1 MKLKVLSF
9 LVCAFGFLFVSSAV
23 AQDVTVSGT
32 VVSAEDGE
40 PLPGVTVMLQG
51 TNRGTATGSDGE
63 YEISVPSDGVL
74 TFSFV
79 GYMKQEIPVNG
90 RTTIDVQMQTDVA
103 QLGDV
108 VVTGY
113 GEEVE
118 RGNLTSSIT
127 SVSSEEF
134 DDVSSSN
141 ANALLQGRAAGVN
154 IVQNSGTPGGGI
166 KVRVRGATSINASNE
181 PLYVIDGVPVSSDG
195 NSAVGVGNQ
204 GINGLSTVNPQDIKS
219 IEVLKDA
226 SATAIYGARGANGV
240 VLITTKDGSAGDTQI
255 DVGYSHGV
263 KEFTNQ
269 LDMLNGPEFVRM
281 YVDGIYADVDNIFG
295 TNVNPYQNWG
305 TYEDR
310 YQTLQTFFGAFNLT
324 PGSYS
329 GISAL
334 DQYGANPSEAPTTD
348 WQDNVFNTGITDE
361 FNISAQGGDRTTQY
375 FLSGNYFNEE
385 GIMKNAGFERLS
397 GRLNL
402 EHQISERADVSS
414 RVSYSRSTTERLEN
428 DNNIYGV
435 LTNAVLSYPTA
446 PVRTQNGEFNPSV
459 GAFSNPVAASEVTND
474 AVRTRFIGNIEGNFD
489 LTDNLTLT
497 GTASLDRYDLDE
509 VSFSPSFTNQG
520 SPSGSGF
527 YSIGLEQTWLT
538 ELRLAYTN
546 QFAAHSLNAL
556 GVVSY
561 QETKFERTFA
571 SGDFYPSDNLST
583 INNAA
588 TTTGGSSVTTNG
600 LESYTARVNYDY
612 DDRYLVTLT
621 GRVDGSSRFSEDNTY
636 GFFPSAAVGWNVTN
650 EDFMSD
656 ADFINNLKLRLSY
669 GITGNQSIG
678 NFSYQ
683 GLYGVASYSGTPA
696 LAPTQLANPD
706 LRWEETTQYNAGI
719 DLAILN
725 ERLSVTI
732 DGYIKQTDDLLLNR
746 PAPASTG
753 FTGFDSNIG
762 SIENKGVELAIN
774 SINVETND
782 FSWTTDFN
790 ISHNSNEVTSLYQ
803 DQPFNS
809 GFANRVA
816 VGEPLGAFYG
826 YVSDGIWNTQEELDN
841 ADYDAGAAGPGDVKF
856 VDINDDGVIN
866 AEDQKVLGS
875 AQPDFTGG
883 LTNTLNYKGFE
894 LSAFLQFSYG
904 NEIFNNAQ
912 GFYGHYAYA
921 YNSWDRALDRWSPEN
936 TDTNVPRATWFDSNQ
951 NTRESDFLM
960 YDGSYLRLKSATI
973 AYNFTADQLEQFGLR
988 SMRIYATGQNI
999 FTVTDYPGLD
1009 PEINTFDGSNT
1020 ALGTDFFSYPHART
1034 FQVGINIGL

>member
-1 MKLKVLSF
+1 M
-9 LVCAFGFLFVSSAV
+9 
-23 AQDVTVSGT
+23 DV
-32 VVSAEDGE
+32 E
-40 PLPGVTVMLQG
+40 LQ
-51 TNRGTATGSDGE
+51 S
-63 YEISVPSDGVL
+63 
-74 TFSFV
+74 
-79 GYMKQEIPVNG
+79 
-90 RTTIDVQMQTDVA
+90 DVA

-113 GEEVE
+113 GEQVE

-127 SVSSEEF
+127 SVSSEDF

-141 ANALLQGRAAGVN
+141 ANSLLQGRAAGVN

-166 KVRVRGATSINASNE
+166 KVRVRGSTSINASNE
-181 PLYVIDGVPVSSDG
+181 PLYVIDGVPVSNSS

-204 GINGLSTVNPQDIKS
+204 GLNGLSTVNPQDIKS

-255 DVGYSHGV
+255 DFGYSHGV
-263 KEFTNQ
+263 KEFNNE
-269 LDMLNGPEFVRM
+269 LDMLSGPEFVEM
-281 YVDGIYADVDNIFG
+281 YVDGMYGDINSIASSLFG
-295 TNVNPYQNWG
+295 QQVTVVQDPYGNWG
-305 TYEDR
+305 SYEDR
-310 YQTLQTFFGAFNLT
+310 YNAVQGFFQNTIAPLAPSIGT
-324 PGSYS
+324 VGRYS

-348 WQDNVFNTGITDE
+348 WQDKVFNTGITDE
-361 FNISAQGGDRTTQY
+361 FNISAQGGDETTQY
-375 FLSGNYFNEE
+375 FLSGNYFNED
-385 GIMKNAGFERLS
+385 GIMENAGFERLS
-397 GRLNL
+397 GRMNL
-402 EHQISERADVSS
+402 EHQINERADINS

-435 LTNAVLSYPTA
+435 LTNAILAYPTA
-446 PVRTQNGEFNPSV
+446 PVRSESGEYTSNV
-459 GAFSNPVAASEVTND
+459 GSFSNPVSAAQVTND
-474 AVRTRFIGNIEGNFD
+474 ALRTRFIGNVEASYD
-489 LTDNLTLT
+489 LTDNLSVT
-497 GTASLDRYDLDE
+497 GTAGIDRYDLNE
-509 VSFSPSFTNQG
+509 ETYSPSFTNQG

-546 QFAAHSLNAL
+546 DFGAHSLNAL

-571 SGDFYPSDNLST
+571 DGQFYPSDDLTT

-588 TTTGGSSVTTNG
+588 TTTGGSLVTTNG
-600 LESYTARVNYDY
+600 LESYTARANYDY

-621 GRVDGSSRFSEDNTY
+621 GRVDGSSRFSKDNEY
-636 GFFPSAAVGWNVTN
+636 GFFPSASVAWRVTN

-656 ADFINNLKLRLSY
+656 VDAIDNLKVRLSA

-683 GLYGVASYSGTPA
+683 ALYGVESYSGTPA
-696 LAPTQLANPD
+696 LAPNQLANPD

-719 DLAILN
+719 DLAVLE
-725 ERLSVTI
+725 ERLTVTI

-746 PAPASTG
+746 PVPASTG

-762 SIENKGVELAIN
+762 SIENKGLELAIN
-774 SINVETND
+774 SINVQTQD

-790 ISHNSNEVTSLYQ
+790 ISHNRNEVTALYQ
-803 DQPFNS
+803 DQPFAS

-826 YVSDGIWNTQEELDN
+826 YVSDGLWNTQEELDN
-841 ADYDAGAAGPGDVKF
+841 AGYDAGSARPGDIKF
-856 VDINDDGVIN
+856 VDINDDGVVN
-866 AEDQKVLGS
+866 SEDQKVIGS

-883 LTNTLNYKGFE
+883 LTNKLNYKGFE

-912 GFYGHYAYA
+912 GFYGHYGYA
-921 YNSWDRALDRWSPEN
+921 YNSWDRAKDRWTPEN
-936 TDTNVPRATWFDSNQ
+936 TDTNVPRSSWFDSNQ
-951 NTRESDFLM
+951 NTRESDFMM
-960 YDGSYLRLKSATI
+960 YDGSYMRLKNLTV
-973 AYNFTADQLEQFGLR
+973 AYNFTADHLEQFGLR
-988 SMRIYATGQNI
+988 SLRIYATGQNI

-1020 ALGTDFFSYPHART
+1020 ALGTDFFSYPHARSV
-1034 FQVGINIGL
+1034 QVGINIGL

>member
-1 MKLKVLSF
+1 MKLKVLSL
-9 LVCAFGFLFVSSAV
+9 LVCTFGLMFATSAM
-23 AQDVTVSGT
+23 AQDITVSGT

-51 TNRGTATGSDGE
+51 TNRGTATGSDGT
-63 YEISVPSDGVL
+63 YEINAPSDGTL
-74 TFSFV
+74 KFSYVGFV
-79 GYMKQEIPVNG
+79 TQEIEING
-90 RTTIDVQMQTDVA
+90 RSTIDVELQGDVA

-113 GEEVE
+113 GEQVE

-127 SVSSEEF
+127 SVSSEDFEG
-134 DDVSSSN
+134 VSTSN
-141 ANALLQGRAAGVN
+141 ANSLLQGRAAGVN

-181 PLYVIDGVPVSSDG
+181 PLYVIDGVPVSNAS

-204 GINGLSTVNPQDIKS
+204 GLNGLSTVNPQDIKS

-255 DVGYSHGV
+255 DFGYSHGV
-263 KEFTNQ
+263 KEFNNE
-269 LDMLNGPEFVRM
+269 LDMLSGPEFIKM
-281 YVDGIYADVDNIFG
+281 YVDGMYGDFFG
-295 TNVNPYQNWG
+295 YSNWG
-305 TYEDR
+305 SYEDR
-310 YQTLQTFFGAFNLT
+310 YNAMDSFLASNGLTFGTYAGLGA
-324 PGSYS
+324 
-329 GISAL
+329 I
-334 DQYGANPSEAPTTD
+334 DEYGNDPSSAPTTN

-361 FNISAQGGDRTTQY
+361 FNISAQGGDQTTQY
-375 FLSGNYFNEE
+375 FISGNYFNED

-402 EHQISERADVSS
+402 EHQISERADINS

-435 LTNAVLSYPTA
+435 LTNAILAYPTA
-446 PVRTQNGEFNPSV
+446 PVRTANGDYNPSV
-459 GAFSNPVAASEVTND
+459 GAFSNPVAASQVTND
-474 AVRTRFIGNIEGNFD
+474 AVRTRFIGNVEASYD
-489 LTDNLTLT
+489 LTDNLSVT
-497 GTASLDRYDLDE
+497 GTAGIDRYDLDE
-509 VSFSPSFTNQG
+509 VSYSPSFTNQG
-520 SPSGSGF
+520 SPLGSGF

-546 QFAAHSLNAL
+546 DFGAHSLNAL

-561 QETKFERTFA
+561 QETQFERTFA
-571 SGDFYPSDNLST
+571 DGQFYPSDDLRT

-588 TTTGGSSVTTNG
+588 TTTGGSSLTTNG

-621 GRVDGSSRFSEDNTY
+621 GRVDGSSRFSEDNAY
-636 GFFPSAAVGWNVTN
+636 GFFPSASVAWRVTN
-650 EDFMSD
+650 EDFMDDVESID
-656 ADFINNLKLRLSY
+656 NLKMRLSA
-669 GITGNQSIG
+669 GITGNQGIG

-683 GLYGVASYSGTPA
+683 ALYGVASYSGTPA
-696 LAPTQLANPD
+696 LAPTQLANPE
-706 LRWEETTQYNAGI
+706 LRWEETTQYNAGV
-719 DLAILN
+719 DLAIFE
-725 ERLSVTI
+725 ERLTVTV

-746 PAPASTG
+746 PVPATTG

-762 SIENKGVELAIN
+762 SIENKGLELAIN
-774 SINVETND
+774 SINVQTQN

-790 ISHNSNEVTSLYQ
+790 ISHNSNEVTALYQ
-803 DQPFNS
+803 DQPFAS

-826 YVSDGIWNTQEELDN
+826 YVSDGLWNTQEELDN
-841 ADYDAGAAGPGDVKF
+841 AGYDAGPAQPGDVKF
-856 VDINDDGVIN
+856 VDINDDGVVN
-866 AEDQKVLGS
+866 SEDQKVIGS

-883 LTNTLNYKGFE
+883 LTNKLNYKGFE

-912 GFYGHYAYA
+912 GFYGHYGYA
-921 YNSWDRALDRWSPEN
+921 YNSWDRAKDRWTPEN
-936 TDTNVPRATWFDSNQ
+936 TDTNVPRSSWFDSNQ

-960 YDGSYLRLKSATI
+960 YDGSYLRLKSATL
-973 AYNFTADQLEQFGLR
+973 AYNFTADKLEQFGLR
-988 SMRIYATGQNI
+988 SLRIYATGQNLI
-999 FTVTDYPGLD
+999 TWTDYPGLD

-1020 ALGTDFFSYPHART
+1020 ALGTDFFSYPHARSVK
-1034 FQVGINIGL
+1034 VGINIGL

>member
-1 MKLKVLSF
+1 MKLKVLSL
-9 LVCAFGFLFVSSAV
+9 LVCTFGLLFATSAF

-32 VVSAEDGE
+32 VVDAEGGE

-51 TNRGTATGSDGE
+51 TNRGTATGSDGT
-63 YEISVPSDGVL
+63 YEVDAPSDGTL
-74 TFSFV
+74 TFSYVGFV
-79 GYMKQEIPVNG
+79 TQEIDIDG
-90 RTTIDVQMQTDVA
+90 RTTIDVELESDVA

-113 GEEVE
+113 GEQVE

-127 SVSSEEF
+127 SVSSEDF

-141 ANALLQGRAAGVN
+141 ANSLLQGRAAGVN

-181 PLYVIDGVPVSSDG
+181 PLYVIDGVPVSNES

-204 GINGLSTVNPQDIKS
+204 GLNGLSTVNPQDIES

-255 DVGYSHGV
+255 DFGYSHGV
-263 KEFTNQ
+263 KEFNNEI
-269 LDMLNGPEFVRM
+269 DMLSGPEFIKM
-281 YVDGIYADVDNIFG
+281 YVDGLYGDFFG
-295 TNVNPYQNWG
+295 YSNWG
-305 TYEDR
+305 SYEDR
-310 YQTLQTFFGAFNLT
+310 YNAMDSFLASNGLTF
-324 PGSYS
+324 GSYA
-329 GISAL
+329 GIGAI
-334 DQYGANPSEAPTTD
+334 DEYGANPSEATTTD
-348 WQDNVFNTGITDE
+348 WQDKVFNTGITDE
-361 FNISAQGGDRTTQY
+361 FNISAQGGDETTQY

-385 GIMKNAGFERLS
+385 GIMENAGFERLS
-397 GRLNL
+397 GRMNL
-402 EHQISERADVSS
+402 EHQISERADISS

-435 LTNAVLSYPTA
+435 LTNAILSYPTA
-446 PVRTQNGEFNPSV
+446 PVRTDDGDYNPSV
-459 GAFSNPVAASEVTND
+459 GAFSNPVSAAQVTND
-474 AVRTRFIGNIEGNFD
+474 AVRTRFIGNVEASYD
-489 LTDNLTLT
+489 LTNNLTVT
-497 GTASLDRYDLDE
+497 GTAGVDRYDLDE
-509 VSFSPSFTNQG
+509 ETYSPSFTNQG
-520 SPSGSGF
+520 SPLGSGF

-546 QFAAHSLNAL
+546 DFGAHSLNAL

-561 QETKFERTFA
+561 QETQFERTF
-571 SGDFYPSDNLST
+571 SDGQFYPSDDLTT

-588 TTTGGSSVTTNG
+588 TTTGGSSLTTNG

-621 GRVDGSSRFSEDNTY
+621 GRVDGSSRFSEDNAY
-636 GFFPSAAVGWNVTN
+636 GVFPSASLAWRVTN
-650 EDFMSD
+650 EGFMEDVD
-656 ADFINNLKLRLSY
+656 AINNLKVRLSA

-683 GLYGVASYSGTPA
+683 ALYDVESYSGTPA

-719 DLAILN
+719 DLAVLE
-725 ERLSVTI
+725 ERLIVTL

-746 PAPASTG
+746 PVPATTG

-774 SINVETND
+774 SINVQTQD

-790 ISHNSNEVTSLYQ
+790 ISHNSNEVTALYQ
-803 DQPFNS
+803 DQPFAS
-809 GFANRVA
+809 GFANRVQ

-841 ADYDAGAAGPGDVKF
+841 ADYDAGPAQPGDVKF

-866 AEDQKVLGS
+866 SEDQKVVGS

-883 LTNTLNYKGFE
+883 ITNKLSYKGFE

-912 GFYGHYAYA
+912 GFYGHYGYA
-921 YNSWDRALDRWSPEN
+921 YNSWDRARDRWTPEN
-936 TDTNVPRATWFDSNQ
+936 TDTNVPRASWFDDNQ
-951 NTRESDFLM
+951 NTRESDFMM
-960 YDGSYLRLKSATI
+960 YDGSYMRIKSATL

-988 SMRIYATGQNI
+988 SLRIYATGQNLI
-999 FTVTDYPGLD
+999 TWTDYPGLD

-1034 FQVGINIGL
+1034 VQVGINIGL

>member
-1 MKLKVLSF
+1 MKLKVLSL
-9 LVCAFGFLFVSSAV
+9 LVCTFGLMFATSAL
-23 AQDVTVSGT
+23 AQDVTVTGT
-32 VVSAEDGE
+32 VVDAEGGE
-40 PLPGVTVMLQG
+40 PLPGVTVMLQE
-51 TNRGTATGSDGE
+51 TDQGTATSSDGT
-63 YEISVPSDGVL
+63 YEIDAPSDGVL

-79 GYMKQEIPVNG
+79 GYERQKVPING
-90 RTTIDVQMQTDVA
+90 RTTINIELQTDVA
-103 QLGDV
+103 ELGDV

-113 GEEVE
+113 GEQVE

-127 SVSSEEF
+127 SVSSEEL

-219 IEVLKDA
+219 MEVLKDA

-263 KEFTNQ
+263 KEFNNQ
-269 LDMLNGPEFVRM
+269 IDMLNGPEFIKM
-281 YVDGIYADVDNIFG
+281 YVDGVYGDFYG
-295 TNVNPYQNWG
+295 YGSWPE
-305 TYEDR
+305 YEQR
-310 YQTLQTFFGAFNLT
+310 YQLATQGIPVVYGA
-324 PGSYS
+324 PGLSWTDL
-329 GISAL
+329 GLPAI
-334 DQYGANPSEAPTTD
+334 DQYGANPSEAPTTN
-348 WQDNVFNTGITDE
+348 WQDQVFNTGITDE
-361 FNISAQGGDRTTQY
+361 FNISAQGGDETTQY
-375 FLSGNYFNEE
+375 FLSGNYFNEH

-402 EHQISERADVSS
+402 EHQISEKADISS

-435 LTNAVLSYPTA
+435 LTNAVLAYPTA
-446 PVRTQNGEFNPSV
+446 PVRTEDGDYNSNI
-459 GAFSNPVAASEVTND
+459 GAFSNPVSASQVTND
-474 AVRTRFIGNIEGNFD
+474 AIRTRFIGNVEASYDIM
-489 LTDNLTLT
+489 DNLVVT

-509 VSFSPSFTNQG
+509 ETYSPSFTNQG

-546 QFAAHSLNAL
+546 DFGAHSLNAL

-561 QETKFERTFA
+561 QETKFERTYA
-571 SGDFYPSDNLST
+571 DGQFYPSDDLTT

-600 LESYTARVNYDY
+600 LESYTGRVNYDY

-621 GRVDGSSRFSEDNTY
+621 GRVDGSSRFSEDNAY
-636 GFFPSAAVGWNVTN
+636 GIFPSASVAWRVTN
-650 EDFMSD
+650 EDFMEGVD
-656 ADFINNLKLRLSY
+656 AIDNLKVRLSA

-683 GLYGVASYSGTPA
+683 GLYEVASYSGTPA

-719 DLAILN
+719 DLAVLE

-746 PAPASTG
+746 PVPATTG

-774 SINVETND
+774 SINVQTQD

-790 ISHNSNEVTSLYQ
+790 ISHNTNEVTALYQ
-803 DQPFNS
+803 DQPFAS

-841 ADYDAGAAGPGDVKF
+841 AGYNAGPAQPGDVKF
-856 VDINDDGVIN
+856 VDINGDGAITSD
-866 AEDQKVLGS
+866 DQKILGS

-883 LTNTLNYKGFE
+883 LTNTLQYKGFE

-912 GFYGHYAYA
+912 GFYGHYGYA
-921 YNSWDRALDRWSPEN
+921 YNSWDRALDRWTPEN
-936 TDTNVPRATWFDSNQ
+936 TDTNVPRASWFDSNQ
-951 NTRESDFLM
+951 NTRESDFMM
-960 YDGSYLRLKSATI
+960 YDGSYMRLKSATI
-973 AYNFTADQLEQFGLR
+973 AYNFTAEQLEKVGLR
-988 SMRIYATGQNI
+988 SVRIYATGQNL

-1020 ALGTDFFSYPHART
+1020 ALGTDFFSYPHARSV
-1034 FQVGINIGL
+1034 QVGINIGL